1 MDYRLPNGT
10 IIRNVPD
17 DMKKH
22 AIAGRAIREGLA
34 TNADFGYDEA
44 GSAAGE
50 TKGDRFIEGMG
61 RGVVETGRQIGNIFG
76 IISDDELADAE
87 KLDADLMATG
97 MGQFGSV
104 VGEIAATLPI
114 SGGVGLAGKAAGT
127 GLRAARAAGNVSRQ
141 GFARA
146 GRVLQSPVARGAVEG
161 AAIGAIFG
169 GPEHRVAG
177 AAGGAGFGAGG
188 GWLGQKIG
196 NSWRN
201 FKLTSMTPEA
211 IALQKQT
218 GQFIPL
224 SQSGQG
230 ITKMWYNGVLAN
242 LPGVSRKIHGQYR
255 DAVNDLRHWAATKAH
270 PDTEWAEVTLAG
282 DDSVVAMMS
291 KLDDFWTG
299 AYDDINKAAVDAT
312 RLKVP
317 KEVRS
322 LLETASEGLYK
333 IPKGTQQR
341 GAQLLNHRNALN
353 NLRSQSG
360 KGPLRAGINKKI
372 DEAIESV
379 DDVLKREVDDEV
391 FARYEQLSEPY
402 KHYQILGKAFDDA
415 AKKGGEF
422 TPGQL
427 LARSA
432 KGASKSTPV
441 EDSYLAVARN
451 AAKALPDFP
460 SRPGIY
466 QLIAATQVGGA
477 IATAMTMGLAS
488 AGVGLA
494 GILGVGRMM
503 ASKRFQQVITGQHN
517 MRRLLDPKHHPWFVA
532 SLRQAGLTGRQ
543 ITAIESG
550 IIAQG
555 EK

>member
-22 AIAGRAIREGLA
+22 QIAQRAISEGLA
-34 TNADFGYDEA
+34 TNKDFGYDEA

-50 TKGDRFIEGMG
+50 TKLDRFVEGMG
-61 RGVVETGRQIGNIFG
+61 RGAVETGRQIGNIFG
-76 IISDDELADAE
+76 FISDDELADAQAID
-87 KLDADLMATG
+87 KDLMATG

-104 VGEIAATLPI
+104 VGEIAATLPV
-114 SGGVGLAGKAAGT
+114 SGGVGMAGKAAGT
-127 GLRAARAAGNVSRQ
+127 GLRAARSAGNISRQ
-141 GFARA
+141 GFSRA

-161 AAIGAIFG
+161 AAIGAIFA

-177 AAGGAGFGAGG
+177 ATGGAAFGAGG

-201 FKLTSMTPEA
+201 FKLTNQTPEA

-242 LPGVSRKIHGQYR
+242 LPGVAGKIRGQYQT
-255 DAVNDLRHWAATKAH
+255 AVNDLRHWAATKAH
-270 PDTEWAEVTLAG
+270 PDTEWAEVSLRG
-282 DDSVVAMMS
+282 DDSIVTMMS
-291 KLDDFWTG
+291 KLDDFWST
-299 AYDDINKAAVDAT
+299 AYDDINGAVVNAT

-322 LLETASEGLYK
+322 MLEAASEGLYK
-333 IPKGTQQR
+333 IPKGAGQR
-341 GAQLLNHRNALN
+341 GANLLNHRNALN

-360 KGPLRAGINKKI
+360 KGPLRSGINKKI
-372 DEAIESV
+372 DEAIDSV
-379 DDVLKREVDDEV
+379 DDVIKREVDDEV
-391 FARYEQLSEPY
+391 FSRYEQLSEPY

-415 AKKGGEF
+415 AKEGGEF
-422 TPGQL
+422 TAKQL
-427 LARSA
+427 LSRSA
-432 KGASKSTPV
+432 KGASRSTPV
-441 EDSYLAVARN
+441 EDSFLAVARN
-451 AAKALPDFP
+451 ASKALPEFP

-477 IATAMTMGLAS
+477 VATAMTAGLAN

-494 GILGVGRMM
+494 AIIGVGRFM
-503 ASKRFQQVITGQHN
+503 ASKKFQQVITGQHN

-532 SLRQAGLTGRQ
+532 QLKQAGLTGRQ
-543 ITAIESG
+543 IAAIESG

-555 EK
+555 EQ

>member
-10 IIRNVPD
+10 LIRNVPD

-22 AIAGRAIREGLA
+22 AIASRAIREGLA
-34 TNADFGYDEA
+34 TNADFGYDET

-97 MGQFGSV
+97 MGQFGSL
-104 VGEIAATLPI
+104 VGEVAATLPI

-127 GLRAARAAGNVSRQ
+127 GLRAARSAGTVSRK
-141 GFARA
+141 GFSRA
-146 GRVLQSPVARGAVEG
+146 GRALQSPVARGAVEG

-188 GWLGQKIG
+188 GWLGKKIG

-201 FKLTSMTPEA
+201 FKLTNMTPEA
-211 IALQKQT
+211 LALQKQT

-224 SQSGQG
+224 SQSGKG
-230 ITKMWYNGVLAN
+230 LTKMWYNGLLAN
-242 LPGVSRKIHGQYR
+242 LPGVSSKIRGQYR
-255 DAVNDLRHWAATKAH
+255 EAVNDLRHWAATKAH
-270 PDTEWAEVTLAG
+270 PDTEWAEVSLAG

-299 AYDDINKAAVDAT
+299 AYDDINAAVVDAA

-333 IPKGTQQR
+333 IPKGPGQN
-341 GAQLLNHRNALN
+341 GANLLNHRNALN

-360 KGPLRAGINKKI
+360 KGPLRKGINAKI

-379 DDVLKREVDDEV
+379 DDVLKREVDDEIY
-391 FARYEQLSEPY
+391 ARYEQLSEPY
-402 KHYQILGKAFDDA
+402 RHYQILGKAFDDA
-415 AKKGGEF
+415 AKLGGEF

-432 KGASKSTPV
+432 KGATKATPL

-460 SRPGIY
+460 SREGIY
-466 QLIAATQVGGA
+466 QIIAATQVGGA
-477 IATAMTMGLAS
+477 IATGMTFGLAS

-494 GILGVGRMM
+494 SILGVGRWM
-503 ASKRFQQVITGQHN
+503 ATKRFQEVITGQHN
-517 MRRLLDPKHHPWFVA
+517 MRRLLDPKHHPWFVN